1 MAMGM
6 WGRGG
11 GLQGQGAQSSP
22 STPEWSRW
30 GAHPQP
36 SWHTWLRAAP
46 KPNLSLLRGSKLPAL
61 GAPQCSWDC
70 QALAGCLQA
79 PAGVIPCTI
88 RDVGT
93 HPPCW
98 SWQGRVEQFFFP
110 SCLQKEKGS
119 GGRAASP
126 RHTQGTQ
133 RCAERDSTRRAA
145 GTGRA
150 RRHPAPR
157 ARQHRPAPCQRS
169 PGALSKVCGTQGTR
183 VALLRAARGQA
194 GAPAAPPGPVRGG

>member
-1 MAMGM
+1 MGQG
-6 WGRGG
+6 WGE
-11 GLQGQGAQSSP
+11 LQGLGAQSSP
-22 STPEWSRW
+22 STPAWSRW

-79 PAGVIPCTI
+79 PSWGDSLHDKGRGDPSAVLELAGQS
-88 RDVGT
+88 RA
-93 HPPCW
+93 
-98 SWQGRVEQFFFP
+98 FFSP

-157 ARQHRPAPCQRS
+157 ARQHRPAPCQRG